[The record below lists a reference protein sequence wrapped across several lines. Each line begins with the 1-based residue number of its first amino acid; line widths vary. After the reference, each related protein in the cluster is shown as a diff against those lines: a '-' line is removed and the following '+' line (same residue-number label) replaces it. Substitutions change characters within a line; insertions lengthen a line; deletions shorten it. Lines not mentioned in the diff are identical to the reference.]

1 MTFKDHVSTMT
12 ESYGFKLITSENWN
26 EPDNTTV
33 RFTCPLDYNEK
44 CGYPPYLDRI
54 LKPQLNSEVPIE
66 IRRLFE
72 VARGAM
78 VYSYF
83 FYPLYT
89 LASDQLFRVG
99 EAALVLKSKKIGYS
113 KKDVRLSALIKYL
126 KEKEVFDEERAKRW
140 EALRFLRNKA
150 SHRQDQSIY
159 WPAAVLELLE
169 NITEDINALY
179 PY

>member
-1 MTFKDHVSTMT
+1 M
-12 ESYGFKLITSENWN
+12 ESLGFKLITSENWN
-26 EPDNTTV
+26 KPDKTTV
-33 RFTCPLDYNEK
+33 VLTSPLDYDVE

-54 LKPQLNSEVPIE
+54 LIPQLNSEVPIE

-89 LASDQLFRVG
+89 LAADQLFRVG
-99 EAALVLKSKKIGYS
+99 EAALVLKSKKLGYS

-126 KEKEVFDEERAKRW
+126 EEKEVFDDEKTKRW
-140 EALRFLRNKA
+140 EALRFLRNKT

-169 NITEDINALY
+169 NITEDINALC

>member
-1 MTFKDHVSTMT
+1 MT
-12 ESYGFKLITSENWN
+12 ENYGFKLITSENWN
-26 EPDNTTV
+26 EPDKTSV
-33 RFTCPLDYNEK
+33 RFTSPLDYDE
-44 CGYPPYLDRI
+44 GSGHPPYLDRI
-54 LKPQLNSEVPIE
+54 LKPQLNSDVPIE
-66 IRRLFE
+66 VRRLFE

-89 LASDQLFRVG
+89 LAVDQLFRVG
-99 EAALVLKSKKIGYS
+99 ETALVLKSKKLGYS
-113 KKDVRLSALIKYL
+113 KKDMRLSALIQFL
-126 KEKEVFDEERAKRW
+126 KEKKVFDEMASKRW

-159 WPAAVLELLE
+159 WPAAALGILE